1 MLSAV
6 GPISP
11 VPSEGGGSWV
21 WILVAVGVVL
31 GTLALTWLAGLWG
44 NHRRDTKEEE
54 VEQELPSH
62 REQRAA

>member
-1 MLSAV
+1 MLSAI

-11 VPSEGGGSWV
+11 APSEAGGSWV

-44 NHRRDTKEEE
+44 NRRRDTKEVE

-62 REQRAA
+62 QEQKAA

>member
-11 VPSEGGGSWV
+11 MPSEGGGSWV
-21 WILVAVGVVL
+21 WILVAAGVVL

-44 NHRRDTKEEE
+44 NRRRDIKEEE
-54 VEQELPSH
+54 VEQEQPSH
-62 REQRAA
+62 REQKAA